1 MALTLGTRGRSI
13 LGPMRKSLLLL
24 VLLALALPL
33 AAAAG
38 LRAGE
43 GTLSVE
49 NARGKVTV
57 QAKGAILGR
66 IHVGSV
72 VVYDLTPNDAYEPY
86 ISGDDYVKL
95 VGETGIQYGG
105 RNLRFRLIGG
115 AYRIVVRGTGIDL
128 SIVANG
134 TALLEGDTS
143 APGGPGV
150 YSTDGTDCRTNAGG
164 GCKPLPDKAKL
175 VKLGSGDRG

>member
-1 MALTLGTRGRSI
+1 MTFMLGTRGEPI
-13 LGPMRKSLLLL
+13 LRPMRKLLISLA
-24 VLLALALPL
+24 LLALALPL
-33 AAAAG
+33 AATAAKK
-38 LRAGE
+38 AGE

-66 IHVGSV
+66 ISVGSV

-115 AYRIVVRGTGIDL
+115 AYRIVVKGTGIDL
-128 SIVANG
+128 SVVANG
-134 TALLEGDTS
+134 MALLEGDPN
-143 APGGPGV
+143 APGGAGV
-150 YSTDGTDCRTNAGG
+150 YSTDGTDCRTNGG
-164 GCKPLPDKAKL
+164 AGCKPLPDKAKF
-175 VKLGSGDRG
+175 VKLGSGDR